1 MDRLDF
7 YDTMNIKNAEFSNEI
22 HINKDHSLGASLL
35 VGTGATIATTVLDAP
50 LGVSIAVGA
59 VTTIGL
65 DALYSDG
72 LDEGDYCV
80 EHVFAEVYD
89 GSSEQY
95 ITIVTNSY
103 YKIGIDENGD
113 TNKQYVRSVTK
124 FFGFGKESI
133 IDNADF
139 L

>member
-1 MDRLDF
+1 MDRSDF

-35 VGTGATIATTVLDAP
+35 VGTGATIATTVLDTP

-65 DALYSDG
+65 D
-72 LDEGDYCV
+72 EGDYCV
-80 EHVFAEVYD
+80 EHVFADVYD

-103 YKIGIDENGD
+103 YKMGIDENGD
-113 TNKQYVRSVTK
+113 TNKQYVRNVTK

-133 IDNADF
+133 IDNAD
-139 L
+139 LL